1 MIKVGVQTK
10 GILPEMGLEKG
21 IALIAAAGFER
32 VDFNLDTFLKNSDV
46 YAGRINTFF
55 DNDMESLLAYFEE
68 YRKMFEK
75 YGIKPSQM
83 HAPYPI
89 LVPTRADV
97 TDYMQKVVIPK
108 SIAIAG
114 RMQIPWVVIHPF
126 KLQYKYGLEVEQ
138 AMNLQ
143 YFQSLIPM
151 LKEHHVGVCVENLY
165 EGVGGRITEGTCA
178 NPAEAAW
185 YVDVLNQL
193 AGEELFGCCLDTGH
207 MELTHREPADYI
219 RQIGSRLKILHM
231 HENDAIGDLH
241 QMPYTF
247 GTKPND
253 GVDWEDFCKALSE
266 ICFDGTL
273 SFETFP
279 CVNSFPRGTREE
291 VLRTIRTI
299 GEDIAIAI
307 ERWWK
312 YYGRDY
318 SRKCRRIM

>member
-1 MIKVGVQTK
+1 MNVGVQTK
-10 GILPEMGLEKG
+10 GILPEMGLEEG
-21 IALIAAAGFER
+21 VALIANAGFES

-46 YAGRINTFF
+46 YAGRINKFF
-55 DNDMESLLAYFEE
+55 DADLESLLVYFGE
-68 YRKMFEK
+68 YKKAFEAH
-75 YGIKPSQM
+75 GIRPSQM

-89 LVPTRADV
+89 LVPTRGDV
-97 TDYMQKVVIPK
+97 TDYMQETVIPK

-114 RMQIPWVVIHPF
+114 MMEIPWVVMHPF
-126 KLQYKYGLEVEQ
+126 KLQYIYGIDVER
-138 AMNLQ
+138 AMNLK
-143 YFQSLIPM
+143 YFISLIPL

-178 NPAEAAW
+178 DPQDAIY
-185 YVDVLNQL
+185 YVDTLNQL

-247 GTKPND
+247 GTKPDD

-266 ICFDGTL
+266 IGFDGTL

-279 CVNSFPRGTREE
+279 CVNSFPKGAREE
-291 VLRTIRTI
+291 VLRTIMAI
-299 GEDIAIAI
+299 GEDMVENIALMSKISA
-307 ERWWK
+307 E
-312 YYGRDY
+312 
-318 SRKCRRIM
+318 

>member
-21 IALIAAAGFER
+21 VALIAAAGFER

-114 RMQIPWVVIHPF
+114 WMQIPWVVMHPF
-126 KLQYKYGLEVEQ
+126 KLQYKYGLEAEQ

-143 YFQSLIPM
+143 YFQSIIPM
-151 LKEHHVGVCVENLY
+151 LKEHHVGMCVENLY
-165 EGVGGRITEGTCA
+165 ESVGGRITEGTCA
-178 NPAEAAW
+178 NPVEAAW

-247 GTKPND
+247 GTKLDD
-253 GVDWEDFCKALSE
+253 GVDWEDFCKALGE
-266 ICFDGTL
+266 IGFDGTL

-279 CVNSFPRGTREE
+279 CVNSFPRGAREE

-299 GEDIAIAI
+299 GEDMLENIAQMSKISA
-307 ERWWK
+307 E
-312 YYGRDY
+312 
-318 SRKCRRIM
+318 

>member
-21 IALIAAAGFER
+21 VALIAAAGFER

-55 DNDMESLLAYFEE
+55 DNDLESLLSYFEE

-114 RMQIPWVVIHPF
+114 RMQIPWVVMHPF
-126 KLQYKYGLEVEQ
+126 KLQYKYGLEAEQ

-143 YFQSLIPM
+143 YFQSIIPM
-151 LKEHHVGVCVENLY
+151 LKEYHVGVCVENLY

-178 NPAEAAW
+178 NPTEAAW

-231 HENDAIGDLH
+231 HENDAIGDQH

-247 GTKPND
+247 GAKPDD
-253 GVDWEDFCKALSE
+253 GVDWEDFCKALGE
-266 ICFDGTL
+266 IGFDGTL

-279 CVNSFPRGTREE
+279 CVNSFPRGAREE
-291 VLRTIRTI
+291 VLRTIMAI
-299 GEDIAIAI
+299 GEDMVENIALMGKIS
-307 ERWWK
+307 E
-312 YYGRDY
+312 
-318 SRKCRRIM
+318 

>member
-1 MIKVGVQTK
+1 MKVGVQTK
-10 GILPEMGLEKG
+10 GILPEMGLEEG
-21 IALIAAAGFER
+21 VALIANTGFES

-46 YAGRINTFF
+46 YAGRINKFF
-55 DNDMESLLAYFEE
+55 DADLESLLVYFGE
-68 YRKMFEK
+68 YKKAFEAH
-75 YGIKPSQM
+75 GIRPSQM

-89 LVPTRADV
+89 LVPTRGDV
-97 TDYMQKVVIPK
+97 TDYMQETVIPK

-114 RMQIPWVVIHPF
+114 MMEIPWVVMHPF
-126 KLQYKYGLEVEQ
+126 KLQYIYGIDVER
-138 AMNLQ
+138 AMNLK
-143 YFQSLIPM
+143 YFISLIPL
-151 LKEHHVGVCVENLY
+151 LKKHHVGVCVENLY

-178 NPAEAAW
+178 DPQDAIY
-185 YVDVLNQL
+185 YVDTLNQL

-247 GTKPND
+247 GTKPDD

-266 ICFDGTL
+266 IGFDGTL

-279 CVNSFPRGTREE
+279 CVNSFPRGAREE

-299 GEDIAIAI
+299 GVVLCQDLVQVKM
-307 ERWWK
+307 RNF
-312 YYGRDY
+312 
-318 SRKCRRIM
+318 SPF

>member
-1 MIKVGVQTK
+1 MKVGVQTK
-10 GILPEMGLEKG
+10 GILPEMGLEEG
-21 IALIAAAGFER
+21 VALIANAGFER

-46 YAGRINTFF
+46 YAGKINKFF
-55 DNDMESLLAYFEE
+55 DADLESLLAYFGE
-68 YRKMFEK
+68 YKKAFEAH
-75 YGIKPSQM
+75 GIRPSQM

-97 TDYMQKVVIPK
+97 TDYMQETVIPK

-114 RMQIPWVVIHPF
+114 MMEIPWVVMHPF
-126 KLQYKYGLEVEQ
+126 KLQYTYGIEAER
-138 AMNLQ
+138 AMNLK
-143 YFQSLIPM
+143 YFISLIPL

-178 NPAEAAW
+178 DPQDAIY
-185 YVDVLNQL
+185 YVDTLNQL

-219 RQIGSRLKILHM
+219 RQVGKRLKILHM

-247 GTKPND
+247 GSKSED
-253 GVDWEDFCKALSE
+253 GVDWEDFCKALDE
-266 ICFDGTL
+266 IGFDGTL

-279 CVNSFPRGTREE
+279 CVNSFPRGARGE
-291 VLRTIRTI
+291 VLRTIREI
-299 GEDIAIAI
+299 GKEIADKQNC
-307 ERWWK
+307 EE
-312 YYGRDY
+312 
-318 SRKCRRIM
+318 

>member
-21 IALIAAAGFER
+21 VALIAAAGFER

-55 DNDMESLLAYFEE
+55 DNDLESLLSYFEE

-114 RMQIPWVVIHPF
+114 RMQIPWVVMHPF
-126 KLQYKYGLEVEQ
+126 KLQYKYGLEAEQ

-143 YFQSLIPM
+143 YFQSIIPM

-165 EGVGGRITEGTCA
+165 ESVGGRITEGTCA

-185 YVDVLNQL
+185 YVDVLNEL

-247 GTKPND
+247 GTKPDD
-253 GVDWEDFCKALSE
+253 GVDWEDFCKALGE
-266 ICFDGTL
+266 IGFDGTL

-279 CVNSFPRGTREE
+279 CVNSFPRGAREE
-291 VLRTIRTI
+291 VLRTIRAI
-299 GEDIAIAI
+299 GEDMMENIAQMSKIS
-307 ERWWK
+307 EE
-312 YYGRDY
+312 
-318 SRKCRRIM
+318 

>member
-1 MIKVGVQTK
+1 MRKHIMIKVGVQTK

-55 DNDMESLLAYFEE
+55 DNDLESLLSYFEE

-114 RMQIPWVVIHPF
+114 RMHIPWVVMHPF
-126 KLQYKYGLEVEQ
+126 KLQYKYGLEAEQ

-143 YFQSLIPM
+143 YFQSIIPM

-219 RQIGSRLKILHM
+219 RQIGNRLKILHM
-231 HENDAIGDLH
+231 HENDTIGDLH

-247 GTKPND
+247 GTKPDD
-253 GVDWEDFCKALSE
+253 GVDWEDFCKALGE
-266 ICFDGTL
+266 IGFDGTL

-279 CVNSFPRGTREE
+279 CVNSFPRGAREE
-291 VLRTIRTI
+291 ALRTIRTI
-299 GEDIAIAI
+299 GEDMVENIVQMSKISA
-307 ERWWK
+307 E
-312 YYGRDY
+312 
-318 SRKCRRIM
+318 

>member
-21 IALIAAAGFER
+21 VALIAAAGFER

-55 DNDMESLLAYFEE
+55 DNDLESLLVYFEE
-68 YRKMFEK
+68 YGKMFEK

-114 RMQIPWVVIHPF
+114 RMQIPWVVMHPF
-126 KLQYKYGLEVEQ
+126 KLQYKYGLEAEQ

-143 YFQSLIPM
+143 YFQSIIPM

-247 GTKPND
+247 GTKPDD
-253 GVDWEDFCKALSE
+253 GVDWEDFYKALRE
-266 ICFDGTL
+266 IDFDGTL

-279 CVNSFPRGTREE
+279 CVNSFPRGAREE
-291 VLRTIRTI
+291 VLRTIRAI
-299 GEDIAIAI
+299 GEDMVENIALMGKIS
-307 ERWWK
+307 E
-312 YYGRDY
+312 
-318 SRKCRRIM
+318 

>member
-21 IALIAAAGFER
+21 VALIAAAGFER

-55 DNDMESLLAYFEE
+55 DNDLESLLSYFEE

-97 TDYMQKVVIPK
+97 TDYMQKIVIPK

-114 RMQIPWVVIHPF
+114 RMQIPWVVMHPF
-126 KLQYKYGLEVEQ
+126 KLQYKYSLEVEQ

-247 GTKPND
+247 GTKPDD

-266 ICFDGTL
+266 IGFDGTL

-279 CVNSFPRGTREE
+279 CVNSFPRGAREE
-291 VLRTIRTI
+291 VLRTIRAI
-299 GEDIAIAI
+299 GEDMVENIAQMSKIPA
-307 ERWWK
+307 E
-312 YYGRDY
+312 
-318 SRKCRRIM
+318 

>member
-1 MIKVGVQTK
+1 MITVGVQTK
-10 GILPEMGLEKG
+10 GILPEMGLEEG
-21 IALIAAAGFER
+21 VALIANAGFER

-46 YAGRINTFF
+46 YAGRINSFF
-55 DNDMESLLAYFEE
+55 DNDLESLLIYFGE
-68 YRKMFEK
+68 YRKTFDK

-89 LVPTRADV
+89 LVPTRGDV
-97 TDYMQKVVIPK
+97 TDYMQETVIPK

-114 RMQIPWVVIHPF
+114 MMEIPWVVMHPF
-126 KLQYKYGLEVEQ
+126 KLQYTYGIEAEH
-138 AMNLQ
+138 AINLQ
-143 YFQSLIPM
+143 YFQSLIPL
-151 LKEHHVGVCVENLY
+151 LKEHNVGVCVENLY

-178 NPAEAAW
+178 DPKEAAW

-219 RQIGSRLKILHM
+219 RQVGKRLKILHM

-247 GTKPND
+247 GSKPED
-253 GVDWEDFCKALSE
+253 GVDWEDFRKALAE
-266 ICFDGTL
+266 IGFEGTL

-279 CVNSFPRGTREE
+279 CVNSFPREAREE
-291 VLRTIRTI
+291 VLRTIREI
-299 GEDIAIAI
+299 GKEIADKQNC
-307 ERWWK
+307 EE
-312 YYGRDY
+312 
-318 SRKCRRIM
+318 

>member
-55 DNDMESLLAYFEE
+55 DNDLESLLSYFEE

-114 RMQIPWVVIHPF
+114 RMHIPWVVMHPF
-126 KLQYKYGLEVEQ
+126 KLQYKYGLEAEQ

-143 YFQSLIPM
+143 YFQSIIPM

-165 EGVGGRITEGTCA
+165 ESVGARITEGTCA

-219 RQIGSRLKILHM
+219 RQIGNRLKILHM
-231 HENDAIGDLH
+231 HENDTIGDLH

-247 GTKPND
+247 GTKPDD
-253 GVDWEDFCKALSE
+253 GVDWEDFCKALGE
-266 ICFDGTL
+266 IGFDGTL

-279 CVNSFPRGTREE
+279 CVNSFPRGAREE
-291 VLRTIRTI
+291 ALRTIRTI
-299 GEDIAIAI
+299 GEDMVENIVQMSKISA
-307 ERWWK
+307 E
-312 YYGRDY
+312 
-318 SRKCRRIM
+318 

>member
-1 MIKVGVQTK
+1 MKVGVQTK
-10 GILPEMGLEKG
+10 GILPEMGLEEG
-21 IALIAAAGFER
+21 VALIANAGFES

-46 YAGRINTFF
+46 YAGRMNKFF
-55 DNDMESLLAYFEE
+55 DADLESLLAYFGE
-68 YRKMFEK
+68 YKKAFEAH
-75 YGIKPSQM
+75 GIRPSQM

-89 LVPTRADV
+89 LVPTRGDV
-97 TDYMQKVVIPK
+97 TDYMQETVIPK

-114 RMQIPWVVIHPF
+114 RMQIPWVVMHPF

-143 YFQSLIPM
+143 YFQSIIPM

-165 EGVGGRITEGTCA
+165 ESVGGRITEGTCA
-178 NPAEAAW
+178 DPQDAIY
-185 YVDVLNQL
+185 YVDTLNQL

-219 RQIGSRLKILHM
+219 RQIGNRLKILHM
-231 HENDAIGDLH
+231 HENDAIDDLH

-247 GTKPND
+247 GTKPD
-253 GVDWEDFCKALSE
+253 GGVDWEDFCKVLGE
-266 ICFDGTL
+266 IGFDGTL

-291 VLRTIRTI
+291 VLRTIRAI
-299 GEDIAIAI
+299 GEDMVENIALMSEISA
-307 ERWWK
+307 E
-312 YYGRDY
+312 
-318 SRKCRRIM
+318 

>member
-21 IALIAAAGFER
+21 VALIAAAGFER

-55 DNDMESLLAYFEE
+55 DNDLESLLSYFEE

-75 YGIKPSQM
+75 YSIKPSQM

-114 RMQIPWVVIHPF
+114 RMQIPWVVMHPF
-126 KLQYKYGLEVEQ
+126 KLQYKYGLEAEQ

-143 YFQSLIPM
+143 YFQSIIPM

-165 EGVGGRITEGTCA
+165 ESVGGRITEGTCA

-247 GTKPND
+247 GTKSDD

-266 ICFDGTL
+266 IGFDGTL

-279 CVNSFPRGTREE
+279 CVNSFPRGAREE

-299 GEDIAIAI
+299 GEDMVENIAQMSKISA
-307 ERWWK
+307 E
-312 YYGRDY
+312 
-318 SRKCRRIM
+318 